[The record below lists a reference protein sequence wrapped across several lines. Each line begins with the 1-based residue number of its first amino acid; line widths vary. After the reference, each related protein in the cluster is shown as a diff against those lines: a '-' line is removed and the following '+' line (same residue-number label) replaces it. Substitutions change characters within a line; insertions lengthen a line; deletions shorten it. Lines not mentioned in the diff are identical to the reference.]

1 MIECLRLVRLFLRLG
16 KNRRIIMLMSII
28 TEIGKATPIRVPCKT
43 ITTTLPE
50 PTPKKATTTFKK
62 KEGLPIT
69 LTNNKTKT
77 KNRSTPG
84 KPVTSLKKPET
95 NETNMKNEE
104 KKYNDR
110 NWNERRRKRLI
121 WRSTSRLSLIL
132 MLVWPSLRR
141 KLWLRMGTRKM
152 MVSLL

>member
-62 KEGLPIT
+62 NQRP
-69 LTNNKTKT
+69 TKLYEERREEIQRQ
-77 KNRSTPG
+77 KLER
-84 KPVTSLKKPET
+84 
-95 NETNMKNEE
+95 E
-104 KKYNDR
+104 KKEKADLEKYKQTEFDFNAGLAKFEKEVVVKDG
-110 NWNERRRKRLI
+110 NKKDDG
-121 WRSTSRLSLIL
+121 
-132 MLVWPSLRR
+132 VAAD
-141 KLWLRMGTRKM
+141 
-152 MVSLL
+152 